1 MEETGKKK
9 VSILYVLISFI
20 LLAVVMLIYINNIIH
35 VNQVSAVSMKLR
47 EDIDKV
53 KNTND
58 FLRTEIEKLTSFDR
72 INGLAKEKFNMRYS
86 DSAIIRDEVIKISN
100 N

>member
-9 VSILYVLISFI
+9 LSVLYVLISFI
-20 LLAVVMLIYINNIIH
+20 LLAVIMLVYINNIIY
-35 VNQVSAVSMKLR
+35 VNRVSAESMKLR

-58 FLRTEIEKLTSFDR
+58 FLRTEIEKLTSFER
-72 INGLAKEKFNMRYS
+72 INMLAKEKFNMRYS
-86 DSAIIRDEVIKISN
+86 DSAIIRTEVIKILN
-100 N
+100 

>member
-20 LLAVVMLIYINNIIH
+20 LLAVVMLIYINNIIY
-35 VNQVSAVSMKLR
+35 VNRVSAESMKLR

-58 FLRTEIEKLTSFDR
+58 FLRTEIEKLTSFER
-72 INGLAKEKFNMRYS
+72 INTLAKEKFNMRYS

-100 N
+100 

>member
-9 VSILYVLISFI
+9 LSVLYVLISFI
-20 LLAVVMLIYINNIIH
+20 LLAVVMLVYINNIIY
-35 VNQVSAVSMKLR
+35 VNRVSAESMKLR

-58 FLRTEIEKLTSFDR
+58 FLRTEIEKLTSFER
-72 INGLAKEKFNMRYS
+72 INMLAKEKFNMRYS
-86 DSAIIRDEVIKISN
+86 DSAIIRNEVIKILN
-100 N
+100 

>member
-9 VSILYVLISFI
+9 LSVLYVLISFI
-20 LLAVVMLIYINNIIH
+20 MLAVIMLVYINNIIY
-35 VNQVSAVSMKLR
+35 VNRVSAESMKLR

-58 FLRTEIEKLTSFDR
+58 FLRTEIEKLTSFER
-72 INGLAKEKFNMRYS
+72 INMLAKEKFNMRYS
-86 DSAIIRDEVIKISN
+86 DSAIIRNEVIKILN
-100 N
+100 